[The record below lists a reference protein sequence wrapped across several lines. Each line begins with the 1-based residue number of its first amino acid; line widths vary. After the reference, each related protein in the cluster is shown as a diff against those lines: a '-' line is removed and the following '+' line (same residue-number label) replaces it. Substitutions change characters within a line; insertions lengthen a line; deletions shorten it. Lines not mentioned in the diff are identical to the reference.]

1 MRKGIIF
8 CLLFVVL
15 VHLFGIAYAT
25 DKPAVEFSADVI
37 EVHPKDPSK
46 NFKGTLHVGNNIMR
60 KDFFYDNSQAVMIL
74 DIVKQTA
81 TMLMPY
87 AKTYMMMTK
96 NDMESLFGHVIGHL
110 PKVLSNGP
118 CAGRSDLICQEIGQE
133 KIDDRDTEKWKVESQ
148 TGVVYQWVDHRLR
161 VTIREEFSD
170 HIYEL
175 RNIKE
180 GHQPDNLFQIP
191 AGYKRMQ

>member
-15 VHLFGIAYAT
+15 VHLSGIAYA
-25 DKPAVEFSADVI
+25 AHGFEVEFSADVI
-37 EVHPKDPSK
+37 EIYSKDPSK
-46 NFKGTLHVGNNIMR
+46 NFKGTMYVGNDIIR
-60 KDFFYDNSQAVMIL
+60 KDFFYDNLQAVMIL
-74 DIVKQTA
+74 DLVKQTA

-87 AKTYMMMTK
+87 AKTYIMMTK
-96 NDMESLFGHVIGHL
+96 KDMEALFGHVIGHL
-110 PKVLSNGP
+110 PNALSNGP
-118 CAGRSDLICQEIGQE
+118 CAGRSDLICREIGQE
-133 KIDDRDTEKWKVESQ
+133 KLDDRDTEKWEVKSQ
-148 TGVVYQWVDHRLR
+148 TGIVYQWVDHRLR
-161 VTIREEFSD
+161 VTIREEFPD

-191 AGYKRMQ
+191 AGYKRIQ

>member
-15 VHLFGIAYAT
+15 VRLSGIAYAS
-25 DKPAVEFSADVI
+25 DQPAVEFSADAI

-46 NFKGTLHVGNNIMR
+46 DFKGTLHVGNDIMR
-60 KDFFYDNSQAVMIL
+60 KDFFYDNRQAVMIL

-81 TMLMPY
+81 IMLMPY
-87 AKTYMMMTK
+87 AKTYMMMK
-96 NDMESLFGHVIGHL
+96 MKDMEALFGHVIGHL
-110 PKVLSNGP
+110 PKALSNGP
-118 CAGRSDLICQEIGQE
+118 CAGRSDLICRKIGQE
-133 KIDDRDTEKWKVESQ
+133 KIDDRDTEKWEVKSQ

-161 VTIREEFSD
+161 VTIREEFPD

-191 AGYKRMQ
+191 AGYKRIR